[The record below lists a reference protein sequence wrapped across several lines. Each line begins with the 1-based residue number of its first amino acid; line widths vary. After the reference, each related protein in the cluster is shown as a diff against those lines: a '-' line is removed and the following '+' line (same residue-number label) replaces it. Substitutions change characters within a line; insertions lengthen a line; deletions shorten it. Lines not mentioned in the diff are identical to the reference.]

1 MIVAQRKNIPELL
14 DIVEKHR
21 KVLLLGCGT
30 CVTVCLA
37 GGQREVGIIASA
49 LRMAAKLKGR
59 PLEVE
64 ELTIERQ
71 CDNVF
76 LEQAADAIKR
86 NDAVLSVGCGAGV
99 QAIAERYSN
108 KPVYAGLNTAF
119 IGILEER
126 GVWTEKC
133 AACGECVLHL
143 YGGICPI
150 TRCAKKMMN
159 GPCSGSREDRCEV
172 SPDRPCAWQLIYT
185 RLKEIGQLDRLKE
198 LKKPKN
204 WRQVSQVVPQNSSR
218 RSPGVV
224 LPPRGAKSTKGTA
237 RSLLRAAF
245 FCNNSPLKARAR
257 MAGSNPLLAHPGQP
271 ALERLDFGRRMDWMM
286 RNIVSVL
293 AQSVA

>member
-14 DIVEKHR
+14 AIVQEHQ

-76 LEQAADAIKR
+76 LEQAAEAIKR

-99 QAIAERYSN
+99 QAIAERFVS

-198 LKKPKN
+198 IKKPKN
-204 WRQVSQVVPQNSSR
+204 WRSSQSGGCR
-218 RSPGVV
+218 
-224 LPPRGAKSTKGTA
+224 K
-237 RSLLRAAF
+237 
-245 FCNNSPLKARAR
+245 
-257 MAGSNPLLAHPGQP
+257 
-271 ALERLDFGRRMDWMM
+271 
-286 RNIVSVL
+286 IVREDHRV
-293 AQSVA
+293 